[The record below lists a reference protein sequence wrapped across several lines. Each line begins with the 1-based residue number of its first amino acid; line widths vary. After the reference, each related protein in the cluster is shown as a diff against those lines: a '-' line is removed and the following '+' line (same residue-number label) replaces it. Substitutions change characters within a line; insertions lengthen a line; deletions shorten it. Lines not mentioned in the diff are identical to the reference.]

1 VATAR
6 RKRTLAV
13 PQQQLWELLAD
24 PHHIRAGGPEWTAW
38 RAWRTIA
45 SPRCSRPKRGRPVRA
60 DFRVVMSDP
69 PWMRSWAQEVA
80 GTPFERVLNE
90 SVIEVE
96 LKPAGGATEVT
107 LAHHQKLRGYS
118 RTGGFML
125 RRATAAKLDEA
136 LDGLERIC
144 G

>member
-1 VATAR
+1 
-6 RKRTLAV
+6 
-13 PQQQLWELLAD
+13 
-24 PHHIRAGGPEWTAW
+24 
-38 RAWRTIA
+38 
-45 SPRCSRPKRGRPVRA
+45 
-60 DFRVVMSDP
+60 
-69 PWMRSWAQEVA
+69 MRSWAQEVA

-125 RRATAAKLDEA
+125 RRATAASSTRRSTDWSGSA
-136 LDGLERIC
+136 AERVT